1 MYKLKIDMAKDFRRA
16 GLLHYAAGELRSYTL
31 YFPMHRRP
39 CDSDSEMT
47 PPSPNLNLNKEFNSA
62 PYSNCLPVCY
72 DPLVAVTSGP
82 SQVLVATSGDGDYRR
97 YFVSY
102 RR

>member
-1 MYKLKIDMAKDFRRA
+1 
-16 GLLHYAAGELRSYTL
+16 
-31 YFPMHRRP
+31 
-39 CDSDSEMT
+39 MT
-47 PPSPNLNLNKEFNSA
+47 PPSPIQVQVGPGNLTRNLNKDFNSA